1 MSVGVFCDGLAHHD
15 RRWHAPAMRT
25 LGIDFGTVR
34 IGLAIS
40 DPSGTIATPFA
51 TIDARP
57 VEAAVDQIERVA
69 KEQNVDDIVIGLPL
83 ELDGREGFAVRRV
96 RDFGRRVGERL
107 GLTVHE
113 WDERLTSVDA
123 ERSLIDARVRREKR
137 RKVVDQVAAMLILQ
151 AFLDRTPGEGPD
163 ER

>member
-1 MSVGVFCDGLAHHD
+1 
-15 RRWHAPAMRT
+15 MRT

>member
-1 MSVGVFCDGLAHHD
+1 
-15 RRWHAPAMRT
+15 MRT

-137 RKVVDQVAAMLILQ
+137 RKVVDQVAATLILQ